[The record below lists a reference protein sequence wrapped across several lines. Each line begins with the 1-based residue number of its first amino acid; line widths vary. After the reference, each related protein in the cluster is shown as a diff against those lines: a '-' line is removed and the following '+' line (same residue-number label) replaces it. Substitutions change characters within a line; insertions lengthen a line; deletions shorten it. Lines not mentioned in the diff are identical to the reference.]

1 MIQINYKLFLLKW
14 ATSSLRKSSSI
25 ATLAKMLR
33 VGTSTLSMVENE
45 KRRPGL
51 ELYLGMC
58 IAAGLGPY
66 DYVTGYN
73 ELIDESNKLHQNPT
87 FSGKKSA

>member
-1 MIQINYKLFLLKW
+1 MIQINYKMFLLKW
-14 ATSSLRKSSSI
+14 ATSALRKNASMGDC
-25 ATLAKMLR
+25 AKLLR
-33 VGTSTLSMVENE
+33 VSLSTLSNVENE

-58 IAAGLGPY
+58 IAAGLDPY
-66 DYVTGYN
+66 DYATGYSD
-73 ELIDESNKLHQNPT
+73 LIEKSNMLHSNPT